1 MLKDSQDAI
10 VTGMIHRRA
19 LFALPLIS
27 LASTRAIAQPV
38 NTLPGMTTV
47 TFPPGSNTSTLAG
60 QLGPGGRNVYYVQAK
75 AGQTLMVSVTPV
87 ATGVSFQ
94 VFKADATLAK
104 GTDGLPVVTGGT
116 LPDAGPTDNAT
127 AWIGAI
133 PVDGN
138 YLILVAMR
146 IAAAATPGPYNLTV
160 SLK

>member
-1 MLKDSQDAI
+1 
-10 VTGMIHRRA
+10 MIRRRV
-19 LFALPLIS
+19 LFAIPAVS
-27 LASTRAIAQPV
+27 FVSARAYAQPV
-38 NTLPGMTTV
+38 NPLPGMTTV
-47 TFPPGSNTSTLAG
+47 TFPPGSTTSTLAG

-87 ATGVSFQ
+87 AAGLSFQ

-104 GTDGLPVVTGGT
+104 GADGLPVVTGGT

-146 IAAAATPGPYNLTV
+146 TAAAATPGPYNLTV